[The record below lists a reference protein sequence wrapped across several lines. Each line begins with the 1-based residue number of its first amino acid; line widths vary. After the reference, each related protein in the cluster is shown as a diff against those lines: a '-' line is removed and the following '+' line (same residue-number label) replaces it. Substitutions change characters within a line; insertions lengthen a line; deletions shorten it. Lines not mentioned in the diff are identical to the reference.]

1 MRPFALTFILVTLLV
16 SASLNC
22 MFYGAIAKTPNF
34 GIAMTEYAEKERDI
48 FLLMYIA
55 GGSLLP
61 ENEKI
66 RDFSLPLIRRS
77 YKKAF
82 KNVAISPESRPPYAA
97 DKTFDLPVFLIR
109 VLYWTPPSSLALLFL
124 VILLPYQSRSKE
136 DELLS

>member
-1 MRPFALTFILVTLLV
+1 MRPFALTFILIILLL

-22 MFYGAIAKTPNF
+22 MFYGAITKTPYF

-61 ENEKI
+61 ENEKV

-82 KNVAISPESRPPYAA
+82 KDVATQPEPKIPNATG
-97 DKTFDLPVFLIR
+97 KTIDLPAFLIR
-109 VLYWTPPSSLALLFL
+109 ALYWTPPSALALLFL

-136 DELLS
+136 DEL